1 MTDYALLV
9 FDWDGTLVDS
19 IARIVDSMKAAAR
32 ETALPERDDTRI
44 KGIIGLGLPEA
55 IAALSGGWRP
65 CSGRA
70 FPACL
75 Q

>member
-32 ETALPERDDTRI
+32 
-44 KGIIGLGLPEA
+44 
-55 IAALSGGWRP
+55 
-65 CSGRA
+65 
-70 FPACL
+70 
-75 Q
+75 